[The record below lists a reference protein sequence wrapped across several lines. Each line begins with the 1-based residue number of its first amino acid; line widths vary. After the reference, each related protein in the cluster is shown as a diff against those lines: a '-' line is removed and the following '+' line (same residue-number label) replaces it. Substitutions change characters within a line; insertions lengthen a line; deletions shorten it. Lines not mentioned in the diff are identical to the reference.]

1 MFGKKPV
8 KRKFGYTPSHS
19 LVSDKDLPIKD
30 RIKFTALSSQAG
42 KNNKRKTIILTIF
55 LILIIAVIAYFGVS
69 SLSVKDLQ
77 IKEEDFEKITS

>member
-1 MFGKKPV
+1 MFGKKPTQ
-8 KRKFGYTPSHS
+8 RKFSYTPTKSDTA
-19 LVSDKDLPIKD
+19 DKDIPIRE

-55 LILIIAVIAYFGVS
+55 LILIISVIVYFGVS
-69 SLSVKDLQ
+69 SASLDDLQ